1 MRGFST
7 ANSCGPGSRGETKL
21 ACNFEMA
28 YSKSISLISSVTIL
42 SSKPICSGSG
52 TALTGRPKL
61 KLSPLSPVAR
71 SSSEWL
77 DRFFVIASSGASGD
91 DNGCTGVSV
100 DVMKSNDASPALSLQ
115 YRISSLFLLHC
126 LHWIGDM
133 RCSLDES
140 RSAPALLD
148 RRLGLLPL
156 VMANPISAPSMPSS
170 PSHCNARPLWGKL
183 AAFPSSKFT
192 IALGRLARRGFA
204 GIAGRDRSGRVG
216 FPFSRLNG
224 SVVAPM
230 AVGACDPSALERDI
244 GGSGADVE
252 RGVTKSA
259 ADVMNVF
266 GSYSCINPVF
276 QLGPR
281 NHSH

>member
-7 ANSCGPGSRGETKL
+7 ANSCGPGSRGESKL

-61 KLSPLSPVAR
+61 KLSPLSPAAR

-77 DRFFVIASSGASGD
+77 DRSFMIASPGASGD

-100 DVMKSNDASPALSLQ
+100 DVMKSKDASPALSLQ

-170 PSHCNARPLWGKL
+170 PPRCNAGPVCGKF
-183 AAFPSSKFT
+183 AASPSSGFT
-192 IALGRLARRGFA
+192 IALGRLARRRFA
-204 GIAGRDRSGRVG
+204 GNAGRDRSGRAG
-216 FPFSRLNG
+216 FPFSRLDG
-224 SVVAPM
+224 STAVPM

-259 ADVMNVF
+259 ADVMKVF
-266 GSYSCINPVF
+266 GSYRCVSPISK
-276 QLGPR
+276 LWLR
-281 NHSH
+281 NH